1 MPGLLRSLSDGCRMS
16 WLYDAYPWVKAIHI
30 VAAIAW
36 MAGLL
41 YLPRLFVYHLD
52 TRIGAEDSERFKVM
66 EQRLLRTIMGPAM
79 IATFLPGAILLLVSP
94 QLDWAAGWLWVKLAG
109 VVALAVLHGL
119 FASWARELAENRRNR
134 SGRCYRIANEA
145 PALVMAVMVV
155 AVVAKP
161 F

>member
-1 MPGLLRSLSDGCRMS
+1 MS
-16 WLYDAYPWVKAIHI
+16 WPYEAYLWIKAFHL

-41 YLPRLFVYHLD
+41 YLPRLFIYHLD

-66 EQRLLRTIMGPAM
+66 ERRLLRAIMGPAM
-79 IATFLPGAILLLVSP
+79 IVTFLLGAVLLLVSP
-94 QLDWAAGWLWVKLAG
+94 QVDWTAWWLWVKLVGAG
-109 VVALAVLHGL
+109 ALVVLHGL
-119 FASWARELAENRRNR
+119 FASWVGELAGDRRKR
-134 SGRCYRIANEA
+134 GRRCYRIANEA
-145 PALVMAVMVV
+145 PALVMLGMVV

>member
-1 MPGLLRSLSDGCRMS
+1 MPDLLRSLPDGRRMS
-16 WLYDAYPWVKAIHI
+16 WLHHAYPWVKAFHI
-30 VAAIAW
+30 VAAISW

-52 TRIGAEDSERFKVM
+52 TRVGAEDSERFKVM
-66 EQRLLRTIMGPAM
+66 ERRLLRTIMGPAM
-79 IATFLPGAILLLVSP
+79 IATFLLGAVLLLISRQV
-94 QLDWAAGWLWVKLAG
+94 DWAAGWLWVKLAG

-119 FASWARELAENRRNR
+119 FASWARELADDRRNR
-134 SGRCYRIANEA
+134 GRGCYRIANEA
-145 PALVMAVMVV
+145 PALVMLVMVA